1 MSGRMTR
8 PLTLV
13 SFVSAPWRLL
23 AKARADRNHQEADR
37 PTTESAQVTVEAAHD
52 QEPDCPVSV
61 YTDAIQS
68 NPDNVAAYPTRGAAH
83 LRALAFDSAIND
95 FTNALELMPDN
106 HSAYTSRGTAYYE
119 KAEFNR
125 AIADFAKAIE
135 INPRS
140 AVAYCNLGW
149 TYEEIGDDQ
158 QAIAHYRKALE
169 LDPTLEAARDNLKLL
184 GDPER

>member
-1 MSGRMTR
+1 MTR

-13 SFVSAPWRLL
+13 SLASAPWRLL
-23 AKARADRNHQEADR
+23 AKARGDRKPPRGRR
-37 PTTESAQVTVEAAHD
+37 PNTESGQVTVEAAHD
-52 QEPDCPVSV
+52 QEPNYPVSA

-68 NPDNVAAYPTRGAAH
+68 NPDNVAAYLARGAAH
-83 LRALAFDSAIND
+83 LRAFAFDSAIND
-95 FTNALELMPDN
+95 FTKAIELMPDN
-106 HSAYTSRGTAYYE
+106 HSAYTSRGAAHYE

-149 TYEEIGDDQ
+149 TYEEIGDEQ
-158 QAIAHYRKALE
+158 KAKAHYRKALE
-169 LDPTLEAARDNLKLL
+169 LDPSLEAARDNLKLL
-184 GDPER
+184 GATPEC